1 MDAKELREELMKKNT
16 KYLMVWERWVMDKT
30 NVAVGV
36 GYYTTKEAA
45 INGHE
50 ELKEAVGDDLVMSS
64 IFKGKI
70 LLGEFPA
77 SI

>member
-1 MDAKELREELMKKNT
+1 
-16 KYLMVWERWVMDKT
+16 MDKT
-30 NVAVGV
+30 NVAVGF
-36 GYYTTKEAA
+36 GYFPNKESA

-50 ELKEAVGDDLVMSS
+50 ELKEAIGDDLVMSS